1 MQKQLNVLLVEDNAP
16 DVLLTS
22 EMLQQTQID
31 CIIHTV
37 NDGVKA
43 IDFML
48 QQNGYE
54 NAPLPDLILL
64 DINLP
69 KKDGRQVL
77 QWIKKSALH
86 AVPVIIY
93 TSSSFEADIQEC
105 TLLGADLYLIK
116 PLLIN
121 DLEEISNQI
130 RQFII
135 HYYKK

>member
-22 EMLQQTQID
+22 EMLQQAQID

-43 IDFML
+43 IDFIL

-54 NAPLPDLILL
+54 NVPVPNLILL

-69 KKDGRQVL
+69 KKDGLQVL
-77 QWIKKSALH
+77 QWIKKSEWNT
-86 AVPVIIY
+86 VPVIIY
-93 TSSSFEADIQEC
+93 TSSTFENDIKSC
-105 TLLGADLYLIK
+105 KAFGADLYLNK

-121 DLEEISNQI
+121 ELDEISYQV

-135 HYYKK
+135 QYFKK